1 MFSFRDIVP
10 TLLRIGEYL
19 ELLGQSR
26 EIIVAFLHEEWY
38 VPLDEFIR
46 EFEKEEFYGL
56 NVYIF

>member
-1 MFSFRDIVP
+1 MFSFREIVP

-38 VPLDEFIR
+38 VP
-46 EFEKEEFYGL
+46 
-56 NVYIF
+56 

>member
-1 MFSFRDIVP
+1 MKWISLF
-10 TLLRIGEYL
+10 

-26 EIIVAFLHEEWY
+26 EIIVAFLHEERY

-56 NVYIF
+56 DVYIF